1 MPTRPTLSAIAW
13 VFLTIGMQSFG
24 GGLTAWIRREIVVRR
39 GWMSEREFVGGL
51 ALSQITPGPN
61 GVNLS
66 VFVGTSLRGTQGAL
80 AALFGMLLVPVIVVL
95 ALGTLFVEVRD
106 VPGVESAMAG
116 IGAAA
121 IGMNI
126 ANGVRMLRKNIAD
139 AWAYVLLAVIALAI
153 GWFNLPLVAVMLV
166 GLPLGLWGARR

>member
-1 MPTRPTLSAIAW
+1 M
-13 VFLTIGMQSFG
+13 FLTIGMQSFG

-80 AALFGMLLVPVIVVL
+80 AALFGMLLVPVIAVL
-95 ALGTLFVEVRD
+95 ALGTLFMQVRD
-106 VPGVESAMAG
+106 VSGVESAMAG

-139 AWAYVLLAVIALAI
+139 VWAYLLLAGIALAI
-153 GWFNLPLVAVMLV
+153 GWFGLPLIAIMLI

>member
-1 MPTRPTLSAIAW
+1 MVCL
-13 VFLTIGMQSFG
+13 Q
-24 GGLTAWIRREIVVRR
+24 
-39 GWMSEREFVGGL
+39 GGL

-66 VFVGTSLRGTQGAL
+66 VFVGTSLRGTPGAL
-80 AALFGMLLVPVIVVL
+80 AALFGMLLVPVIAVL
-95 ALGTLFVEVRD
+95 VLGTLFMHVRD

>member
-106 VPGVESAMAG
+106 VAGVESAMAG